1 MYPVSKETATYEL
14 QFPDSDYNKLGFA
27 ASLVQELQD
36 YGISE
41 GQARLYLFLVGK
53 PPVGAKTILN
63 SLKLSRVDTYRK
75 LRELEKIGLVQ
86 IHLGSPMTFSAS
98 SPNIALLSLIQ
109 RLNLQVLKLKQSAK
123 GLEQQLEEYSRS
135 NSISESSLENQL
147 DHQLYRLVVG
157 QEQYYKEMHSSFRNA
172 KVEILR
178 IVSASGLKRSFSL
191 GFYKDYMKAKLNG
204 ARIRIISEIDSS
216 NYVEARKLSKVA
228 EIKHIDGIHLR
239 MTVIDGEV
247 TVFRRLGD
255 DDEFARTSADSYL
268 ISSDTK
274 FAEASRFFFEHMWNT
289 SESQSFVKLYRF
301 LGSPFEEEK

>member
-1 MYPVSKETATYEL
+1 MSRMSMDNATYEL
-14 QFPDSDYNKLGFA
+14 QFPESDYNKLGFA

-53 PPVGAKTILN
+53 PPIGAKTILN

-86 IHLGSPMTFSAS
+86 IHLGSPMTFSAA

-123 GLEQQLEEYSRS
+123 GLEQQLDEYSRS
-135 NSISESSLENQL
+135 NSLSETGLQNQL
-147 DHQLYRLVVG
+147 ERQLYRLVVG
-157 QEQYYKEMHSSFRNA
+157 QEQYYKEMHTSFRNA
-172 KVEILR
+172 KIEILR

-191 GFYKDYMKAKLNG
+191 GFYNDYVKAKLNG
-204 ARIRIISEIDSS
+204 GRIRIISEIDSS
-216 NYVEARKLSKVA
+216 NYVEAKKLSKVA
-228 EIKHIDGIHLR
+228 DIKHIDGVHLR
-239 MTVIDGEV
+239 MTVIDEKV

-268 ISSDTK
+268 ISEDTK
-274 FAEASRFFFEHMWNT
+274 FAEASRFFFEHMWKT
-289 SESQSFVKLYRF
+289 SKTQPFANLYNILGPSFD
-301 LGSPFEEEK
+301 EKK